1 MEVLI
6 DGKRMENEPEGENL
20 QQIMQFIMTNWVS
33 PDRALRELKVNGDF
47 FKEAEMGPVE
57 TIARQTVA
65 HLEVETS
72 AGEDLARDFLSAA
85 EDYPPAI
92 AQAVSQ
98 VAELF
103 RVSDEREA
111 SERYI
116 NVLETLQLFL
126 TMLEESRRMLDLDL
140 ATIAYKGRTVA
151 DALSRLSE
159 LIKELL
165 SAQESEDWVLLAD
178 LLEYDLKPELIEWQ
192 DIARLL
198 GEQARA

>member
-6 DGKRMENEPEGENL
+6 DGKRMEAEPEGDNL
-20 QQIMQFIMTNWVS
+20 QQMMQFIMTNWVA

-47 FKEAEMGPVE
+47 YKEAEMGPVE
-57 TIARQTVA
+57 TIARQRVN

-72 AGEDLARDFLSAA
+72 AGQDLARDFLSAA

-92 AQAVSQ
+92 AQAVSE

-140 ATIAYKGRTVA
+140 AAIMYEGRTVA
-151 DALSRLSE
+151 DALTRLSE

-178 LLEYDLKPELIEWQ
+178 LLEYDLKPELIQWR

-198 GEQARA
+198 GEKARA